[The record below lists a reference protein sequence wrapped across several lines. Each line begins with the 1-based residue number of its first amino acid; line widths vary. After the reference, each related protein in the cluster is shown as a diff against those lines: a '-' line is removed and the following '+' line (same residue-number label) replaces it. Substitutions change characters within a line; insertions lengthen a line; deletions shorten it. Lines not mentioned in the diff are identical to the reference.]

1 MNDGPFITTA
11 QEDISD
17 GVFLKEVTVYKV
29 RDGMIVKEVATR
41 RYMKDGDYHDTSSV
55 TPLKEVKPNA

>member
-17 GVFLKEVTVYKV
+17 GVFLKEVIVYKV
-29 RDGMIVKEVATR
+29 QGNMIVKEVATR

-55 TPLKEVKPNA
+55 TPLKEGNPNA

>member
-1 MNDGPFITTA
+1 MNDGPFVTTA

-41 RYMKDGDYHDTSSV
+41 RYMKDGDSGNEYSS
-55 TPLKEVKPNA
+55 P

>member
-29 RDGMIVKEVATR
+29 QGNMIVKEVATR

>member
-1 MNDGPFITTA
+1 MNDGPFTA
-11 QEDISD
+11 TSEEDISD
-17 GVFLKEVTVYKV
+17 GVILKEVILYKV
-29 RDGMIVKEVATR
+29 RGNMLIKETATR